1 MGLFRKRAGAAA
13 LATAITALTCFG
25 SLSVQAD
32 SGAGGYTWEA
42 TSGYQEATDSVSDS
56 GNTTTVT
63 FTNADDGSTNAA
75 GFCTTLGGE
84 DWSSYTTL
92 SMAVKNNGSSA
103 VTVITAINTGAE
115 WDWHQSGGT
124 TIDAGATAE
133 ITYYLTAEEWT
144 FGESTCAV
152 GNLHAVQRI
161 NMMLTAPWGTSSVSG
176 SVTISN
182 MELGGSGNTV
192 VEPKDGF
199 YVDGSVLRDAN
210 QNAFEMRGTNYAYT
224 WYKWEG
230 NEDATLKE
238 IAGYGANTVR
248 IVLTDG
254 IAYGSA
260 ANTAGEVANLISICE
275 KYNLVCVLEVH
286 DATGK
291 DDTDS
296 LYTAAKYFA
305 SIASTLTGHEDTV
318 IVNIANEWQGSTN
331 DSAWQ
336 SAYIEAVKIIRD
348 AGLTHCIMCDAG
360 GWGQGYSTVVN
371 GGAAVLAADPEK
383 NCMFSVHMYGTA
395 GGSESTIKSIIDSM
409 IARQLCLC
417 IGEFG
422 FTHSDGDVQEGYI
435 MEYAEQQSIGW
446 LSWSWYGNGSP
457 VEYLDMSSANVGGTL
472 SDWGKD
478 VIYGTNGWQ
487 NTAEICTVYSGV
499 TTSATTTTTTTTTTN
514 TTTTTTTTTTNT
526 TTTTTT
532 TVSVNIS
539 DTVKGDVDCDGL
551 VKVNDVILLNRFL
564 SEDKEVSIS
573 AQGLA
578 NADMNGNGEPGS
590 DDATLILMTMAG
602 LLDA

>member
-1 MGLFRKRAGAAA
+1 MSLFHKRAGAAVFA
-13 LATAITALTCFG
+13 AVIAAMTCFG
-25 SLSVQAD
+25 SLHVQAG

-56 GNTTTVT
+56 GNATTVT
-63 FTNADDGSTNAA
+63 FTNADDGSANAA

-92 SMAVKNNGSSA
+92 SMTVKNNGSAA
-103 VTVITAINTGAE
+103 VSLMTAINTGAE

-124 TIDAGATAE
+124 TIDAGATAD

-144 FGESTCAV
+144 FGEETCSV

-161 NMMLTAPWGTSSVSG
+161 NMMVTAPWGASSVSG
-176 SVTISN
+176 SVTISD
-182 MELGGSGNTV
+182 MELGGGGSVV
-192 VEPKDGF
+192 VEPKSGF
-199 YVDGSVLRDAN
+199 YVDGAVLRDAN
-210 QNAFEMRGTNYAYT
+210 QNAFEMRGTNYAYA

-254 IAYGSA
+254 VAYGSA

-305 SIASTLTGHEDTV
+305 GIANALKGHEGTV

-336 SAYIEAVKIIRD
+336 SAYIEAVKIIRN

-360 GWGQGYSTVVN
+360 GWGQGYSTIIN

-383 NCMFSVHMYGTA
+383 NCMFSVHMYGGA
-395 GGSESTIKSIIDSM
+395 GGSESTIKSIMDGM

-417 IGEFG
+417 VGEFG
-422 FTHSDGDVQEGYI
+422 YTHSDGDVQEGYI
-435 MEYAEQQSIGW
+435 MEYAEAQHVGW

-472 SDWGKD
+472 SQWGKD

-499 TTSATTTTTTTTTTN
+499 TTSSTTTTTTTSTTTTTTTTTTA
-514 TTTTTTTTTTNT
+514 TTTTTTAP
-526 TTTTTT
+526 
-532 TVSVNIS
+532 VPYRVL
-539 DTVKGDVDCDGL
+539 GDVDCDGL
-551 VKVNDVILLNRFL
+551 VKVNDVILFNRFL
-564 SEDKEVSIS
+564 SEDAAVSVS
-573 AQGLA
+573 EEGLA
-578 NADMNGNGEPGS
+578 NADINGDSVPSS
-590 DDATLILMTMAG
+590 DDATMILMMIAG
-602 LLDA
+602 LT